1 MDAFANTS
9 SFQPDA
15 SCDLMFTAA
24 APPSLMSQTQQGSLP
39 VSAVAIPS
47 QQQYTT
53 AAAIPSQQQYTT
65 AVPPP
70 PMLPPPQQ
78 MYPSMGMSYIQ
89 QPGDLYTQINKL
101 YIWSRFSLQGVASRP
116 PAPQLPLDATPSPL
130 PLPTSP
136 PVPSVAGLQHPLADD
151 SSLPVSSAHDQ
162 DDNQDSPLVDSND
175 DALESPSAVL
185 TFLEKQ
191 QQKTTSRLDEA
202 EAAELSSAD
211 EEATDSGTTWSQM
224 RKNPE
229 EVLRVFHFT
238 VEWLDNFLA
247 QIVPILE
254 DPSRKGARP
263 KMSAEDAVLFYLA
276 ILTEKGTANSA
287 ALRAIERVRPVI
299 YRELHDYWM
308 KRPFNHIPKPVT
320 EDKFG
325 FIAVIADHTPIIINK
340 PYALKTP
347 TSDAFI
353 HQVKAY
359 DKHHGFH
366 AVKKHVVSAMAPH
379 YCVAIGKAC
388 AGATSDKTDFDE
400 LWSSLYP
407 PLLKRKPDDTSFPE
421 HATWAVLLDSGYILG
436 PSTKPSSHSSH
447 YSQKD
452 LDDLRKK
459 RVCVE
464 CFFGRMTVLWRILLV
479 PYPFDQQHLDVD
491 VDIMI
496 MLTNAHIEE
505 RDLHS
510 GDQNSYVRI
519 CKLREKEAA
528 DVRHKRQQQ
537 RDSSMDSAIIATAIA
552 TTTAATAATAIA
564 IAVAI

>member
-1 MDAFANTS
+1 ML
-9 SFQPDA
+9 PDA
-15 SCDLMFTAA
+15 ASHCFFPTPSCTPPHYRHGPAHASSSSSSTTTIAA
-24 APPSLMSQTQQGSLP
+24 ATHHPTTATTPTEEQEDEEEDDNNMGIEYHRIPSLKRKHVVPLLRLAEALFPLVGLVCRGVRRSRGASTGC
-39 VSAVAIPS
+39 AV
-47 QQQYTT
+47 
-53 AAAIPSQQQYTT
+53 
-65 AVPPP
+65 
-70 PMLPPPQQ
+70 
-78 MYPSMGMSYIQ
+78 
-89 QPGDLYTQINKL
+89 
-101 YIWSRFSLQGVASRP
+101 SRF
-116 PAPQLPLDATPSPL
+116 APLWKLPKA
-130 PLPTSP
+130 
-136 PVPSVAGLQHPLADD
+136 
-151 SSLPVSSAHDQ
+151 
-162 DDNQDSPLVDSND
+162 
-175 DALESPSAVL
+175 
-185 TFLEKQ
+185 
-191 QQKTTSRLDEA
+191 
-202 EAAELSSAD
+202 
-211 EEATDSGTTWSQM
+211 
-224 RKNPE
+224 
-229 EVLRVFHFT
+229 
-238 VEWLDNFLA
+238 
-247 QIVPILE
+247 
-254 DPSRKGARP
+254 
-263 KMSAEDAVLFYLA
+263 
-276 ILTEKGTANSA
+276 EKGTANSA

-325 FIAVIADHTPIIINK
+325 FIA
-340 PYALKTP
+340 TP

-366 AVKKHVVSAMAPH
+366 TVKKHVVVSATAPH

-388 AGATSDKTDFDE
+388 AGATSDKTDFDD

-421 HATWAVLLDSGYILG
+421 HATWAVLLDSGYIGASRL
-436 PSTKPSSHSSH
+436 PNVHKVVLPRPSSHSSH

-537 RDSSMDSAIIATAIA
+537 RDSSMDSASKRPNLSKHHNRNHNAFTVAATGATTSTTTA
-552 TTTAATAATAIA
+552 TTTTPIPIA
-564 IAVAI
+564 IAGPATNQSLEADTTTTTQSPPFGSGQQWSPTMTAVNNVRSAAIVVNIGSSYQGNMVPFIVTKCQAFPPFFARQNNIQKGYTIARFRIDQ